1 MDTRTRARRGLRA
14 GVVVAL
20 VALLCVPAGFIGV
33 AAADVDG
40 SPQLEV
46 YGTDTRVSPGEVTRV
61 GVSVVNTG
69 EIGTGSQTNPSL
81 NSEVTTAKGTVLTL
95 RSGSAPITVR
105 EGTAAV
111 GSVPSGAAVPTT
123 FEIEVDEGAAPG
135 TYRVPVDIE
144 YEFTNRITDGGFYDE
159 DNRDRTKFV
168 TITVAENA
176 RFELVDA
183 DTDAAIGGSGQV
195 EVTLRNTGSATA
207 DDATVSLRSGSGDL
221 QFGAAGVAET
231 FVGDLDAGEE
241 TTVTV
246 GADVA
251 RDATLRALPLS
262 ATVSWTDGGT
272 PAEERLATGVIP
284 ATETRLDVGS
294 ATTTAGPGESGEVTL
309 SVTNTGDRDLSAAT
323 LRLAS
328 ENAGFTFGESPS
340 TATFV
345 GDWAAGET
353 KEVTVEAAFARGVE
367 QRAYPLEATVAYTSE
382 AGRDASTAPVTVG
395 VTPADEQAFDVTD
408 AGSDLRVGADG
419 TVSGTLVND
428 GPSDVENAV
437 LVLQPTGSTLDA
449 VETEFALGDLA
460 AGDSTDFSF
469 DIAVSSSAKDGPR
482 QLTYRVE
489 YETSDGTTTQ
499 SDPIFVRAPVDPS
512 RDVFDVTVGSGGF
525 EAGSS
530 GAFVLEVTNAGDET
544 VTDVSAQLFADAPV
558 SANDDEAFID
568 ELGPGE
574 TATLR
579 FGIGVAGSATADKT
593 YPVSVDFQYT
603 EPDGDTKLSDSYRL
617 PVTVEASSG
626 GGLLAV
632 GSGAGVGVGV
642 LALALVA
649 IGGVVRFRS

>member
-1 MDTRTRARRGLRA
+1 MDMRTRAWRGLHA

-20 VALLCVPAGFIGV
+20 VALLCVPAGFIGIATAEV
-33 AAADVDG
+33 KG
-40 SPQLEV
+40 SPDLDV
-46 YGTDTRVSPGEVTRV
+46 YGTDTRVSSGEVTRI

-69 EIGTGSQTNPSL
+69 EIVTGSQSDPSL

-95 RSGSAPITVR
+95 RSGNAPIEIR
-105 EGTAAV
+105 EGTATV
-111 GSVPSGAAVPTT
+111 GSVPSGEAAPTT
-123 FEIEVDEGAAPG
+123 FEIEVKEDAAPG
-135 TYRVPVDIE
+135 TYRVPLNVE
-144 YEFTNRITDGGFYDE
+144 YKFTNRITDDGVYDE
-159 DNRDRTKFV
+159 EARDLTEYI

-207 DDATVSLRSGSGDL
+207 EDTTVSLRSGSGDL
-221 QFGAAGVAET
+221 QFGAAGAAET
-231 FVGDLDAGEE
+231 FVGDLDAGET
-241 TTVTV
+241 TTVSV

-251 RDATLRALPLS
+251 RGATLRALPLS
-262 ATVSWTDGGT
+262 ATVSWTDGNT
-272 PAEERLATGVIP
+272 PAEERLTTGVIP
-284 ATETRLDVGS
+284 ATDKRLELGS
-294 ATTTAGPGESGEVTL
+294 ATTTAGPGESGEVTIA
-309 SVTNTGDRDLSAAT
+309 VTNTGERDLSAAT
-323 LRLAS
+323 LQLAS
-328 ENAGFTFGESPS
+328 ENTGFTFGGSSS

-353 KEVTVEAAFARGVE
+353 KEVTVEAAFAQGIE

-382 AGRDASTAPVTVG
+382 AGRDATTASVTVG
-395 VTPADEQAFDVTD
+395 ITPADEQTFDVTD
-408 AGSDLRVGADG
+408 PASDLRVGADG
-419 TVSGTLVND
+419 TVSGTLVNE

-460 AGDSTDFSF
+460 AGDSADFTF

-482 QLTYRVE
+482 QFTYHVE

-499 SDPIFVRAPVDPS
+499 SDPVFVRAPVDPS
-512 RDVFDVTVGSGGF
+512 RDVFDVTVSSGGF
-525 EAGSS
+525 EASSS

-544 VTDVSAQLFADAPV
+544 VTDISAQLFADAPI
-558 SANDDEAFID
+558 SANDDEAFVD

-579 FGIGVAGSATADKT
+579 FGIGVAGSASVDKT

-626 GGLLAV
+626 GGLLAL
-632 GSGAGVGVGV
+632 GSGAGVGA